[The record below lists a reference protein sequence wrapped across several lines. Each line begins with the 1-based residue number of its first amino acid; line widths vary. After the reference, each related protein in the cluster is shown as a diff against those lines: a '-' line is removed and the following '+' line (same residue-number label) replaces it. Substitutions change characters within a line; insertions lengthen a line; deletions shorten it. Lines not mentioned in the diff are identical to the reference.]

1 MDLFIGTS
9 GFAYKEWVGSFYPET
24 LPRTEM
30 LRYYA
35 NHFRAVE
42 INNTFFRM
50 PVESALRAWADEVP
64 EGFRFVLKAP
74 QTITHRK
81 RLKEVE
87 EPVGRFLEVARSL
100 EARLGPLFFQLPPN
114 FKRDLPRL
122 EAFLDLLPADPGAAI
137 EFRHASWFDDEVL
150 AALRARGVALC
161 VAHGEDLDTPRVTTA
176 DWGYLRLRQVTYT
189 DDDLQEWARYIVG
202 GSWSRLHVFFKHE
215 DTGTG
220 PRLARRLGEILGLPA
235 ALPGAG

>member
-87 EPVGRFLEVARSL
+87 EPVANFLASGVL
-100 EARLGPLFFQLPPN
+100 KLGPKLGGN
-114 FKRDLPRL
+114 CHRNGPR
-122 EAFLDLLPADPGAAI
+122 F
-137 EFRHASWFDDEVL
+137 S
-150 AALRARGVALC
+150 
-161 VAHGEDLDTPRVTTA
+161 
-176 DWGYLRLRQVTYT
+176 LRLNNPDAKKLASGIST
-189 DDDLQEWARYIVG
+189 
-202 GSWSRLHVFFKHE
+202 SR
-215 DTGTG
+215 
-220 PRLARRLGEILGLPA
+220 RRLI
-235 ALPGAG
+235 